1 MERETHTQ
9 RERRRSSRQFVLS
22 DSGSGAFDSVKE
34 RPLNNSP
41 FEQRLTGGKK
51 VTRSPEEVYS
61 KERKML
67 SPLRTRVPVP
77 FEANVPRQEGRGR
90 GGEW

>member
-1 MERETHTQ
+1 MERETHTH

-41 FEQRLTGGKK
+41 FEQRLAGGKK